1 MPHKALIITSN
12 QQLCQDIEDSL
23 QGLSL
28 EFHHADGYMQAL
40 SMVARYHYI
49 LVVMD
54 LSFSEISG
62 VDLIRRMREL
72 EQTPTWFVNPRYQ
85 LRGSGDAECR
95 CGSVSRFRP
104 SLRHREMP
112 CQCRGNH
119 AAVSDYGYQVL
130 CFYFDLRERLENQL
144 QFEKGI
150 FRWTGSKTHT
160 QGVCRPL
167 QPGKAHG

>member
-54 LSFSEISG
+54 LSF
-62 VDLIRRMREL
+62 
-72 EQTPTWFVNPRYQ
+72 
-85 LRGSGDAECR
+85 
-95 CGSVSRFRP
+95 
-104 SLRHREMP
+104 
-112 CQCRGNH
+112 
-119 AAVSDYGYQVL
+119 
-130 CFYFDLRERLENQL
+130 
-144 QFEKGI
+144 
-150 FRWTGSKTHT
+150 
-160 QGVCRPL
+160 
-167 QPGKAHG
+167 

>member
-62 VDLIRRMREL
+62 VDLIRRMRSWNRPRSWFC
-72 EQTPTWFVNPRYQ
+72 QPTLPAQRKWR
-85 LRGSGDAECR
+85 R
-95 CGSVSRFRP
+95 
-104 SLRHREMP
+104 
-112 CQCRGNH
+112 
-119 AAVSDYGYQVL
+119 
-130 CFYFDLRERLENQL
+130 
-144 QFEKGI
+144 
-150 FRWTGSKTHT
+150 
-160 QGVCRPL
+160 
-167 QPGKAHG
+167 

>member
-72 EQTPTWFVNPRYQ
+72 EQTPILVLSTHATSSEEVET
-85 LRGSGDAECR
+85 LIAAA
-95 CGSVSRFRP
+95 
-104 SLRHREMP
+104 LARHL
-112 CQCRGNH
+112 
-119 AAVSDYGYQVL
+119 SDYGYQVL